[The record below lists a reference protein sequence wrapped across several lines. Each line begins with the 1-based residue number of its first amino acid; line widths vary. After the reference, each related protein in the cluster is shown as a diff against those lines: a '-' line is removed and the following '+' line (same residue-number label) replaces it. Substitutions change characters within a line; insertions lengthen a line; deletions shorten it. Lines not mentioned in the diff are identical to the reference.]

1 MMKLVAISEDEFIF
15 SYSLKRCKSCG
26 KQMLGSGSY
35 ELRVLHLAK
44 IHDIHKESYSEYGV
58 CEFCL
63 RKGGYRKQCDVC
75 QKEYEFPAEFKYR
88 LTYYPEYV
96 EGETGHEFICTKC
109 ADNQTQR
116 VLSWVIRADEVSDP
130 LGKEIK

>member
-35 ELRVLHLAK
+35 ELHVLRLAK

-75 QKEYEFPAEFKYR
+75 QKEYEFPAEFTFR
-88 LTYYPEYV
+88 LAYYPKYGDETRYDFV
-96 EGETGHEFICTKC
+96 CQKCVGEHPSK
-109 ADNQTQR
+109 
-116 VLSWVIRADEVSDP
+116 VLNLTVRADRVSDP